1 MTKVKFLTFLVF
13 SLWLSW
19 AGAVSPLCK
28 ESFELA
34 NPCAIQ
40 SRQSPTGNLSA
51 LEQKLW
57 VASTAES
64 LQDIYKFKKDQFAN
78 MFRLIE
84 NGKLDDK
91 KLEPAIKKEIDATM
105 VDAESLFVLTQ
116 TINAVKARLQIC
128 YTRALCSA
136 GGRSDLEHQLLQL
149 QITKSSLLVKR
160 PLFTHPLFE
169 EQLQKTTEDNPIKPD
184 DLKKIISQASRE
196 TAATLLDRVDAYSR
210 FLDSE
215 MKELPP
221 MIADDFVNRF
231 EMEGAPAGQEKWLC
245 SLASTREKTREREAF
260 TKKGIE
266 VSLLV
271 LPLALG
277 PWGRF
282 GLLGAETLLGAKLL
296 RFGMTAKEIDGAAWL
311 ARAGAGVVTSSH
323 YSMEARKT
331 ESACKKTEQDFFIKP
346 TTATFEKFNTCKAE
360 VDDAR
365 FIETLSWISAIGTEL
380 PGPAFK
386 FYKAKFTPQLA
397 HTKEGVQHIG
407 EHLQKNPLGKN
418 QWAKEFETKDQGRFT
433 YMDLSKL
440 ERVSD
445 HRMRQVPDDY
455 WKFVGGIYSERL
467 NLTPDEIK
475 GFIKSSQ
482 DFAPRTKLIINSTE
496 SIKEAKTF
504 NGGVGIVVSD
514 RAQDLLPVEK
524 AVSKNLTRKPGEK
537 VAEIVR
543 LTVSKDADAE
553 KLSKSLINQAA
564 GALLQ
569 DKEIKTVYIYT
580 SKIHARLYKRIGV
593 KAESITPEGDRDV
606 IIALS
611 RSDVEN
617 LLAKTR

>member
-1 MTKVKFLTFLVF
+1 
-13 SLWLSW
+13 
-19 AGAVSPLCK
+19 
-28 ESFELA
+28 
-34 NPCAIQ
+34 
-40 SRQSPTGNLSA
+40 
-51 LEQKLW
+51 
-57 VASTAES
+57 
-64 LQDIYKFKKDQFAN
+64 

-105 VDAESLFVLTQ
+105 NDAETLFVLAQ
-116 TINAVKARLQIC
+116 TINSIKARLQIC
-128 YTRALCSA
+128 YTKSLCSA
-136 GGRSDLEHQLLQL
+136 GVRSDLEYQLLQL
-149 QITKSSLLVKR
+149 QITKSSILVKR
-160 PLFTHPLFE
+160 PLFTHPSFE
-169 EQLQKTTEDNPIKPD
+169 EQLQKTTEDNPVSSTEIKK
-184 DLKKIISQASRE
+184 LISYASRE
-196 TAATLLDRVDAYSR
+196 TAATLLERVDSYSR
-210 FLDSE
+210 FLDGD
-215 MKELPP
+215 MKDLPST
-221 MIADDFVNRF
+221 IADDFINRF
-231 EMEGAPAGQEKWLC
+231 EIEGSPIGQEKWLC
-245 SLASTREKTREREAF
+245 SLASSREKTREREAF

-311 ARAGAGVVTSSH
+311 VRAGSGIATNSH
-323 YSMEARKT
+323 YSMEVRKT
-331 ESACKKTEQDFFIKP
+331 EAACKNTEQNFFVKP
-346 TTATFEKFNTCKAE
+346 TVATFENYNTCKAE
-360 VDDAR
+360 VDEAR
-365 FIETLSWISAIGTEL
+365 FIETISWISAIGAEL

-386 FYKAKFTPQLA
+386 FYKAKFTPQMV
-397 HTKEGVQHIG
+397 HTKEGAQNIG
-407 EHLQKNPLGKN
+407 EHLQKNPLTKK

-445 HRMRQVPDDY
+445 HQMCQVPDDY
-455 WKFVGGIYSERL
+455 WKFVGDIYSERL
-467 NLTPDEIK
+467 NLTPEEIK
-475 GFIKSSQ
+475 NFIKSSQ
-482 DFAPRTKLIINSTE
+482 DFAPRTKLIINSTD
-496 SIKEAKTF
+496 SIKETKTF

-569 DKEIKTVYIYT
+569 DKDIKTVYIYT

-593 KAESITPEGDRDV
+593 KADSITPEGDRDV